1 MIECLMV
8 CIASM
13 LCIWYCLKKCHKET
27 TTTSTALNN
36 LKLYEEEFSY
46 LDVEI
51 KDDEDYDELLSL
63 LDYV

>member
-13 LCIWYCLKKCHKET
+13 LCIWYCLKKCHKKT
-27 TTTSTALNN
+27 TTTSTV
-36 LKLYEEEFSY
+36 FSY